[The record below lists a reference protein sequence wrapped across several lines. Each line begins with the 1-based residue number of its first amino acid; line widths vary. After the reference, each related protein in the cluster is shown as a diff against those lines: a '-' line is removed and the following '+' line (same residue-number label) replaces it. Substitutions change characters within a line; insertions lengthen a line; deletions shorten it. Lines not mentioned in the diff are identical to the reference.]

1 MSSPSN
7 HARVTSR
14 TLKTS
19 LGHTR
24 LLSAGPADGPPVVFV
39 HGNVSSADFFTEALE
54 AFAPPYHAMAFDM
67 RGFGDA
73 EALPVDATRGLRD
86 FADDLRA
93 VLTHADVGAA
103 GKKVHLVGWSAGA
116 GVIMQYA
123 IDHADEIASL
133 TFLAPMSPVGFGGTR
148 DAAGAPCAADFAGS
162 GGGTANAEF
171 ARRLGAKDASEESD
185 VSPRKI
191 MNQYYFKPPFRLGQS
206 REDALVAEMLKIA
219 VGDDNYAG
227 DIATS
232 PNWPGV
238 APGTR
243 GVNNAFSPRYCDLRA
258 FAKIEP
264 RPDVLWIRGADD
276 AIVSDTSLFDLG
288 FLGQVGAV
296 PGWPGAEVYPPQPM
310 IAQTR
315 AMLDAYR
322 AAGGKAHEEVL
333 PGVGHSPHI
342 EAAEAVRGML
352 HKFIT
357 ER

>member
-1 MSSPSN
+1 MTSPTSLS
-7 HARVTSR
+7 RVSSR
-14 TLKTS
+14 TITTARGKT
-19 LGHTR
+19 R
-24 LLSAGPADGPPVVFV
+24 VLSSGDPAGPPVVFV
-39 HGNVSSADFFTEALE
+39 HGNVSSAAFFTDTMAAFSPRFHAL
-54 AFAPPYHAMAFDM
+54 AIDL

-93 VLTHADVGAA
+93 LLTHAEVGTE

-123 IDHADEIASL
+123 VDHPDDVASL
-133 TFLAPMSPVGFGGTR
+133 TLLAPMSPVGFGGTR
-148 DAAGAPCAADFAGS
+148 DAAGNPCSPDFAGS

-171 ARRLGAKDASEESD
+171 KRRLAEKDASEESD

-191 MNQYYFKPPFRLGQS
+191 MNQFYFKPPFRLGQT
-206 REDALVAEMLKIA
+206 REDELVQEMLKMA

-232 PNWPGV
+232 SSWPGV

-243 GVNNAFSPRYCDLRA
+243 GVNNAISPRYTDLRG
-258 FAKIEP
+258 FAQISP

-296 PGWPGAEVYPPQPM
+296 PGWPGAEVFPPQPM

-315 AMLDAYR
+315 AVLDAYR
-322 AAGGKAHEEVL
+322 AAGGKVREEVL
-333 PGVGHSPHI
+333 PGVGHAPHI
-342 EAAEAVRGML
+342 EAAETVLGLL
-352 HKFIT
+352 HGFIA

>member
-1 MSSPSN
+1 MTSPTSLS
-7 HARVTSR
+7 RVSSR
-14 TLKTS
+14 TITTAR
-19 LGHTR
+19 GRTR
-24 LLSAGPADGPPVVFV
+24 VLSSGDPAGPPVVFI
-39 HGNVSSADFFTEALE
+39 HGNVSSAAFFTDTMAALSPR
-54 AFAPPYHAMAFDM
+54 FHALAIDL

-86 FADDLRA
+86 FSDDLRA
-93 VLTHADVGAA
+93 LLTHAELGAE
-103 GKKVHLVGWSAGA
+103 GKKAHLVGWSAGA

-123 IDHADEIASL
+123 VDHPNDVASL
-133 TFLAPMSPVGFGGTR
+133 TLLAPMSPVGFGGTR
-148 DAAGAPCAADFAGS
+148 DAAGTPCSPDFAGS

-171 ARRLGAKDASEESD
+171 KKRLAEKDASEESD

-191 MNQYYFKPPFRLGQS
+191 MNQFYFKPPFRLGQT
-206 REDALVAEMLKIA
+206 REDELVAEMLKMV

-232 PNWPGV
+232 PSWPGV

-243 GVNNAFSPRYCDLRA
+243 GVNNAISPRYTDLRG
-258 FAKIEP
+258 FTKISP

-296 PGWPGAEVYPPQPM
+296 PGWPGAEVFPAQPM

-315 AMLDAYR
+315 AVFDAYR
-322 AAGGKAHEEVL
+322 EAGGKVREEVL
-333 PGVGHSPHI
+333 PGVGHAPHI
-342 EAAEAVRGML
+342 EAAETVLGLLNA
-352 HKFIT
+352 FIS